1 MPEYYMQK
9 QFDDWF
15 YELEGYSFRSERMI
29 DDLYY
34 ASETKDVSMMISWIK
49 TAFEQGYIA
58 GKEENNE
65 TEK

>member
-1 MPEYYMQK
+1 MSDYHMQK

-49 TAFEQGYIA
+49 AAFEQGYIS
-58 GKEENNE
+58 GKG
-65 TEK
+65 EKND